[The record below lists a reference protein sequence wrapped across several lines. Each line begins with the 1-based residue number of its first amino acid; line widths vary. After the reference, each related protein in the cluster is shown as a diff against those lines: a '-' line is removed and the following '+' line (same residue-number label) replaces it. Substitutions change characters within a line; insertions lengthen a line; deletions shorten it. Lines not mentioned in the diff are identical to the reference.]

1 MKILIKGTAYELE
14 NVVRKDKTGQEIQ
27 FKSDVFDGTTEIELL
42 KVLIDRFE
50 FLGKNTDKLKQVLNE
65 N

>member
-1 MKILIKGTAYELE
+1 MKVLIKGTAYEVE
-14 NVVRKDKTGQEIQ
+14 NVVNKNKRGQEIEFNSQ
-27 FKSDVFDGTTEIELL
+27 DFDGTSEAELL

-50 FLGKNTDKLKQVLNE
+50 FLGKNTDKLKEVLNE

>member
-1 MKILIKGTAYELE
+1 
-14 NVVRKDKTGQEIQ
+14 
-27 FKSDVFDGTTEIELL
+27 VFDGTTEIELL

>member
-14 NVVRKDKTGQEIQ
+14 NVVRKDKTGQVVE

>member
-1 MKILIKGTAYELE
+1 MKVLVKGTAYEVE
-14 NVVRKDKTGQEIQ
+14 NVVNKNKRGQEIEFNSQ
-27 FKSDVFDGTTEIELL
+27 DFDGTSEAELL